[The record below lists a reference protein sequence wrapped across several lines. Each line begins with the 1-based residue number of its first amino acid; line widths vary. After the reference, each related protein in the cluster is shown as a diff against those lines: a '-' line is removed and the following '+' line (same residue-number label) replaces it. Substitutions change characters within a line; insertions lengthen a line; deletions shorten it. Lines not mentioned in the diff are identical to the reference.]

1 MDQLDPMTH
10 HQVSSTLTQ
19 ANSKLKDQ
27 ANALIHEHKV
37 LSRHLTKSIDYNQGS
52 SFSLYLSNIEDLMGR
67 DFNQFKR
74 MAKSQAIV
82 EILDWQTQAD
92 YAKMLLE
99 GEVKDVN
106 DIIIK
111 TKIDINHLKK
121 LLSQMEK
128 WAQTAQNIKDLDNE
142 RREISTMLSLIQI
155 EIEQE
160 KAKVQMQEQLIEK
173 THDVLNN
180 ALPVWY
186 KQLDALKLLYN
197 VKRKRKD

>member
-1 MDQLDPMTH
+1 
-10 HQVSSTLTQ
+10 
-19 ANSKLKDQ
+19 
-27 ANALIHEHKV
+27 
-37 LSRHLTKSIDYNQGS
+37 
-52 SFSLYLSNIEDLMGR
+52 MGR

>member
-1 MDQLDPMTH
+1 
-10 HQVSSTLTQ
+10 
-19 ANSKLKDQ
+19 
-27 ANALIHEHKV
+27 
-37 LSRHLTKSIDYNQGS
+37 
-52 SFSLYLSNIEDLMGR
+52 MGR

-74 MAKSQAIV
+74 MPKSQAIV

-142 RREISTMLSLIQI
+142 RREISTMLSLIEI